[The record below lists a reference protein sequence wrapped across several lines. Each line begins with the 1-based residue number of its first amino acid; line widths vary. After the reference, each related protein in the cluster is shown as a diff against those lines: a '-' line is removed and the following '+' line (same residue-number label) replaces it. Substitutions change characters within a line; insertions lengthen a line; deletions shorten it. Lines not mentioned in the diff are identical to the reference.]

1 MEVLKKTY
9 IRNTINRQGKKPGS
23 SSCSFKLFL
32 VFLIMIGSIPFVQ
45 AQDNIISAFKE
56 SYEWENEGNYKEAIK
71 KLTQVYQ
78 ANGYEINLR
87 LGWLHYQSG
96 QLDESVDYYNRAI
109 NLKPYAIE
117 PKLGMAYPLSVQ
129 GKWDEIIGLYQK
141 ILQTDP
147 QNSLVNYRLGLIYYN
162 RGNFDRADPYLE
174 KVVNL
179 YPFDY
184 DGLILSAW
192 NKLALQKSREAR
204 ILFQKVL
211 MNNPGDESA
220 LEGLKLIK

>member
-1 MEVLKKTY
+1 MEILIPTLFHFARFKQILFKPLKYALLVIAFLLVGQTMAQEK
-9 IRNTINRQGKKPGS
+9 IIN
-23 SSCSFKLFL
+23 
-32 VFLIMIGSIPFVQ
+32 
-45 AQDNIISAFKE
+45 AFKQ
-56 SYEWENEGNYKEAIK
+56 SYDLEKTGDFKAAADRLK
-71 KLTQVYQ
+71 TVYQ
-78 ANGYEINLR
+78 ADGYEINLR
-87 LGWLHYQSG
+87 MGWLSFQRG
-96 QLDESVDYYNRAI
+96 QLKESIDYYQKAV

-117 PKLGMAYPLSVQ
+117 PKLGLVLPLSRQ
-129 GKWDEIIGLYQK
+129 GEWNKIIQIYQK

-162 RGNFDRADPYLE
+162 QGNYDKADPYIE

-184 DGLILSAW
+184 DGLLLLAW
-192 NKLALQKSREAR
+192 NKLSLQQNRESKV
-204 ILFQKVL
+204 LFQKVL